1 MYCSVSLCVYV
12 CVCGMCKSIS
22 YCEVTERIENTDI
35 QRVYLVGF
43 SLSWMKTPSAVPLP
57 YALPSGGW
65 VKMQREHCE
74 CGPAG
79 LVVGA
84 SMDLEELE

>member
-1 MYCSVSLCVYV
+1 MKCTVVSLCVYV
-12 CVCGMCKSIS
+12 CVCGMCKKSIS

-74 CGPAG
+74 CGALQLG
-79 LVVGA
+79 CGC
-84 SMDLEELE
+84 SK